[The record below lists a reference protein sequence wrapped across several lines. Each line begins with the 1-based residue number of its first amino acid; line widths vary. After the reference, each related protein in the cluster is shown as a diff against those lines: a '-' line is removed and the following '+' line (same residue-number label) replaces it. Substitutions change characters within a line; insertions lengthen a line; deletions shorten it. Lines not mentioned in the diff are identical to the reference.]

1 MKERQYFVIMPNGH
15 LLFVEI
21 TPERKSVIDDEFSG
35 DEEEYLYTVLSEE
48 FDFSVNNVDW
58 SIVPDSCIT
67 CFGRNPSITKL

>member
-1 MKERQYFVIMPNGH
+1 MPNGH

-21 TPERKSVIDDEFSG
+21 TPERRSVIDDEFSG

-48 FDFSVNNVDW
+48 FDFSINDVDW